1 MNRKNTFM
9 RIPDLVWRIRGVI
22 GWLAVALA
30 FPFHGLAQTLDPYY
44 AASYNI
50 RGIGVVPDLPSEY
63 GGLTFKAGDANTL
76 LIGGA
81 AETDSAKIYSITV
94 VRGANGHITGLSGS
108 AAYFADA
115 QGLPGQGGGID
126 GGLIYGPGNVLF
138 YASYSDNSI
147 GQIKPGQSSVAKQTD
162 LSTIGVEGSTGSL
175 VIVPPGMPGAGR
187 LKILSYKV
195 STWYDTTLSP
205 DGSGTYN
212 LAPVS
217 ASVQLDMGLGLE
229 GAFYVAAGNPRF
241 PNPSVLVS
249 DYSGSRIVSFEVNGN
264 GDPLPNTQRDF
275 ATDLSGV
282 EGAAVDPLTGD
293 FVFST
298 FTGGEVYVV
307 GGFGVAKPTVAI
319 TAPANNA
326 NFIAPASFSVY
337 ADAAQT
343 GGAISKVD
351 FYLDAVLVGTANTA
365 PYNAGVNNAGAGTHA
380 LTAVA
385 VGNGLSTTS
394 AVVQVIVTSVP
405 PSVAVRTPGNNS
417 IYSECAE
424 VQLTAT
430 AGAPAGSVTNV
441 AYYLS
446 TTGWLASRTQ
456 PPYLLLASLPAG
468 TNYLT
473 AVATDNIGASATS
486 SVVRVVFKAT
496 PTNIMSANLLVSGE
510 LRLCFRG
517 LVNSNYVFESTG
529 SLSHPTWTPFATNSA
544 TAAQAGLIST
554 LQVILPPTATRF
566 YRARRQP

>member
-1 MNRKNTFM
+1 MNRKSAS
-9 RIPDLVWRIRGVI
+9 ISILDLVLHVRGAI

-30 FPFHGLAQTLDPYY
+30 FPFPGLAQTIDPYY

-50 RGIGVVPDLPSEY
+50 RGLGPVQDLPGRY
-63 GGLTFKAGDANTL
+63 GGLTFKAGDPNTL
-76 LIGGA
+76 LIGGDA
-81 AETDSAKIYSITV
+81 NADSAKIYQIAV
-94 VRGANGHITGLSGS
+94 VRGANGHITGFSGS

-115 QGLPGQGGGID
+115 AGLPGQGGGID

-138 YASYSDNSI
+138 YASYDDNSI

-187 LKILSYKV
+187 LKILSYKA
-195 STWYDTTLSP
+195 STWYDTALSP

-217 ASVQLDMGLGLE
+217 ASVQLDMSLGLE
-229 GAFYVAAGNPRF
+229 GAFYVGAGNPKF

-264 GDPLPNTQRDF
+264 GDPLPDTQRDF

-298 FTGGEVYVV
+298 FNGGEVYVV

-319 TAPANNA
+319 TAPADNDTFA
-326 NFIAPASFSVY
+326 APASFSIY

-343 GGAISKVD
+343 GGAISRVD
-351 FYLDAVLVGTANTA
+351 FYMDDVLVGTSTTA
-365 PYNAGVNNAGAGTHA
+365 PYNTEAENVGAGTHR

-385 VGNGLSTTS
+385 LGNGLSTTS
-394 AVVQVIVTSVP
+394 TVVHVIVTNAP
-405 PSVAVRTPGNNS
+405 LSVAIRTPADNT
-417 IYSECAE
+417 ITSECAE
-424 VQLTAT
+424 VLVSAI
-430 AGAPAGSVTNV
+430 AESASGSVTNV
-441 AYYLS
+441 AYYLN
-446 TTGWLASRTQ
+446 TTLWLASRTQ
-456 PPYLLLASLPAG
+456 PPYLLVATLPAG

-473 AVATDNIGASATS
+473 AVATDNFARSATS
-486 SVVRVVFKAT
+486 AVVRVVFTAT
-496 PTNIMSANLLVSGE
+496 HTNTMSANLLASGE

-517 LVNSNYVFESTG
+517 LVNNTYVFESTS
-529 SLSHPTWTPFATNSA
+529 SLSQPAWTPFATNTA
-544 TAAQAGLIST
+544 TAAQSGLISL
-554 LQVILPPTATRF
+554 LQVIRPPSSATF
-566 YRARRQP
+566 YRARRQL

>member
-1 MNRKNTFM
+1 MNRTTTFM
-9 RIPDLVWRIRGVI
+9 RIPDLVSHVRGTI
-22 GWLAVALA
+22 GWLAVAMAL
-30 FPFHGLAQTLDPYY
+30 PFHGLAQTIDPYY
-44 AASYNI
+44 AASYN
-50 RGIGVVPDLPSEY
+50 
-63 GGLTFKAGDANTL
+63 TL
-76 LIGGA
+76 LIG
-81 AETDSAKIYSITV
+81 AEANTDAAKIYSITV
-94 VRGANGHITGLSGS
+94 VRGANGHITGFSGS
-108 AAYFADA
+108 ATYFADA
-115 QGLPGQGGGID
+115 AGLPLSGGGID

-147 GQIKPGQSSVAKQTD
+147 GQIKPGQSTVAKQTD
-162 LSTIGVEGSTGSL
+162 LGTINVEGSTGSL

-187 LKILSYKV
+187 LKILSYKA
-195 STWYDTTLSP
+195 SKWYDTTLSP

-212 LAPVS
+212 FAPVS
-217 ASVQLDMGLGLE
+217 GSVQFDLSMGLE
-229 GAFYVAAGNPRF
+229 GAFYVAAGNPKF
-241 PNPSVLVS
+241 PNPSVLVC
-249 DYSGSRIVSFEVNGN
+249 DYGASRIVSCEVDGN

-298 FTGGEVYVV
+298 FTGAEVYVV

-326 NFIAPASFSVY
+326 TFIAPASFSIY

-365 PYNAGVNNAGAGTHA
+365 PYNADVRNVGAGNHA

-394 AVVQVIVTSVP
+394 AVVHVIVTSVP
-405 PSVAVRTPGNNS
+405 PNVAVRTPGDNS
-417 IYSECAE
+417 IYNECAE
-424 VQLTAT
+424 VQVTAT
-430 AGAPAGSVTNV
+430 ADAPGGSVTNV

-456 PPYLLLASLPAG
+456 SPYLLLASLPVG

-486 SVVRVVFKAT
+486 AVVRVVFKAT
-496 PTNIMSANLLVSGE
+496 PTNTMSANLLVSGE

-517 LVNSNYVFESTG
+517 LIT
-529 SLSHPTWTPFATNSA
+529 
-544 TAAQAGLIST
+544 
-554 LQVILPPTATRF
+554 
-566 YRARRQP
+566 